1 MKRNIFTLMV
11 LLWMGIIFW
20 FSAQPA
26 DQSERMSLSVGHV
39 AGLLFVDGY
48 EDWPQERQEA
58 FEEEID
64 HRVRKAAHF
73 TEYAI
78 LGLLLTAMYR
88 AYGHEGERLFLLA
101 AGTGS
106 LYAATDE
113 FHQLFV
119 QGRSCQITDWM
130 IDTCGVAAGGAVMY
144 LICRFAKQRRR
155 REQQSVKNT

>member
-64 HRVRKAAHF
+64 HGVRKAAHF

-88 AYGHEGERLFLLA
+88 AYGHEGKRLFLLA

-119 QGRSCQITDWM
+119 QGRGCQITDWM
-130 IDTCGVAAGGAVMY
+130 IDTCGVITGAAAVCLFH
-144 LICRFAKQRRR
+144 LIIENRK
-155 REQQSVKNT
+155 

>member
-88 AYGHEGERLFLLA
+88 AYGHEGKRLFLLA
-101 AGTGS
+101 AGTSAPRAPSCSCWRLESCWRTGR
-106 LYAATDE
+106 
-113 FHQLFV
+113 
-119 QGRSCQITDWM
+119 GRSLWPTWRRACPSMWIG
-130 IDTCGVAAGGAVMY
+130 CG
-144 LICRFAKQRRR
+144 
-155 REQQSVKNT
+155 

>member
-39 AGLLFVDGY
+39 AGLLFADGY

-64 HRVRKAAHF
+64 HGVRKAAHF

-130 IDTCGVAAGGAVMY
+130 IDTCGVITGAAAVCLFH
-144 LICRFAKQRRR
+144 LIIENRK
-155 REQQSVKNT
+155 

>member
-1 MKRNIFTLMV
+1 MKRNIFTLMA

-64 HRVRKAAHF
+64 HGVRKALQSMPF
-73 TEYAI
+73 WGCSLLPCT
-78 LGLLLTAMYR
+78 GL
-88 AYGHEGERLFLLA
+88 
-101 AGTGS
+101 
-106 LYAATDE
+106 TDTRGNAS
-113 FHQLFV
+113 FCLPP
-119 QGRSCQITDWM
+119 GPALCMRPRMSSTSCL
-130 IDTCGVAAGGAVMY
+130 CRGGAA
-144 LICRFAKQRRR
+144 RSQ
-155 REQQSVKNT
+155 TG

>member
-64 HRVRKAAHF
+64 HGVRKAAHF

-130 IDTCGVAAGGAVMY
+130 IDTCGVITGAAAVCLFH
-144 LICRFAKQRRR
+144 LIIENRK
-155 REQQSVKNT
+155 

>member
-1 MKRNIFTLMV
+1 MKRNIFTLMT

-64 HRVRKAAHF
+64 HGVRKAAHF

-130 IDTCGVAAGGAVMY
+130 IDTCGVITGAAAVCLFH
-144 LICRFAKQRRR
+144 LIIENRK
-155 REQQSVKNT
+155 

>member
-1 MKRNIFTLMV
+1 MKRNIFTLMT

-48 EDWPQERQEA
+48 EEWPKERQEA

-64 HRVRKAAHF
+64 HGVRKAAHF

-78 LGLLLTAMYR
+78 LGLLLTAKIGR
-88 AYGHEGERLFLLA
+88 AH
-101 AGTGS
+101 
-106 LYAATDE
+106 
-113 FHQLFV
+113 V
-119 QGRSCQITDWM
+119 
-130 IDTCGVAAGGAVMY
+130 
-144 LICRFAKQRRR
+144 
-155 REQQSVKNT
+155 

>member
-39 AGLLFVDGY
+39 AGLLFMDGY
-48 EDWPQERQEA
+48 EDWPKERQEA

-130 IDTCGVAAGGAVMY
+130 IDTCGGITGAAAVCLFH
-144 LICRFAKQRRR
+144 LIIENRK
-155 REQQSVKNT
+155 

>member
-26 DQSERMSLSVGHV
+26 DQSERMCLSVGHV

-64 HRVRKAAHF
+64 HGVRKAAHF

-130 IDTCGVAAGGAVMY
+130 IDTCGVITGAAAVCLFH
-144 LICRFAKQRRR
+144 LIIENRK
-155 REQQSVKNT
+155 

>member
-1 MKRNIFTLMV
+1 MDGHYFLV
-11 LLWMGIIFW
+11 FG
-20 FSAQPA
+20 PA
-26 DQSERMSLSVGHV
+26 GRPVGTDEPV
-39 AGLLFVDGY
+39 GGTCGRAAFCGWVRGLAPGEAG
-48 EDWPQERQEA
+48 A

-64 HRVRKAAHF
+64 HGVRKAAHF

-88 AYGHEGERLFLLA
+88 AYGHEGKRLFLLA

-106 LYAATDE
+106 LYASTDE

-144 LICRFAKQRRR
+144 LICRL
-155 REQQSVKNT
+155 QSKGGEEGGSL

>member
-64 HRVRKAAHF
+64 HGVRKAAHF

-119 QGRSCQITDWM
+119 PGRSGQISDVLL
-130 IDTCGVAAGGAVMY
+130 DSAGVMAGLLVLAAVRSYRKSAGN
-144 LICRFAKQRRR
+144 FQ
-155 REQQSVKNT
+155 KNVEE